1 MIKIIKTRV
10 SQFLTQSIRTRLA
23 FYFTLAFGSTLIL
36 TSALCYQIFVKT
48 HQANFD
54 AALYNHAVD
63 VASAIDPNLYGGI
76 DFHPFSALDFEKHV
90 PFAVGRSFMELRDPN
105 GSYIA
110 SSNNLSAR
118 RQLPFDDPIRNQVL
132 TAGVNYVTITS
143 QLINDGFDTDYRMIS
158 YAVNKPGIFPLI
170 LQIAVPLTIIQ
181 ENQKAFFDLLLFL
194 IPTGIIISTFLALWA
209 SRRAFSPVL
218 QMTKQ
223 TARIEVKNLSER
235 IEVIE
240 SDQELKELGRTL
252 NLLLDRVENSVVAQD
267 RFVADASHQL
277 KTPLAIVQGELELL
291 LKQYQERADLPDLNH
306 AIGSIKV
313 EVSTLIRLVENLL
326 ILARMDA
333 GYGTVPF
340 HTVRLDEVVSES
352 VRRYR
357 RVDETMGT
365 KISVELMPNP
375 EHSDTQIDF
384 EFQGDV
390 YLLRCLVD
398 NLIDN
403 AVKYTQGFERGGI
416 SVRLSEFTKSFH
428 LEVEDHGQ
436 GMSESE
442 LSELF
447 TRFKR
452 DPKKSLETQG
462 SGLGLVIVKR
472 IAELH
477 GGQVQIKSTQS
488 LGTTVSIE
496 FLK

>member
-1 MIKIIKTRV
+1 MIKVLNKR
-10 SQFLTQSIRTRLA
+10 FLTQSIRTRLA

-36 TSALCYQIFVKT
+36 TSALCYQIFVST

-76 DFHPFSALDFEKHV
+76 DFHPFSPLDFEKHV
-90 PFAVGRSFMELRDPN
+90 PFSVGRSFMELRDPN
-105 GSYIA
+105 GNYIA
-110 SSNNLSAR
+110 SSNNLSAK
-118 RQLPFDDPIRNQVL
+118 RQLPFDDSIRNQVL
-132 TAGVNYVTITS
+132 TSGVNYKTITS
-143 QLINDGFDTDYRMIS
+143 QFINDGFDTDYRMIS
-158 YAVNKPGIFPLI
+158 YVVNKPGIFPLI

-223 TARIEVKNLSER
+223 TAQIEVKNLSER

-291 LKQYQERADLPDLNH
+291 LKQSEQRNDLPEFNH
-306 AIGSIKV
+306 AIGSIKE

-357 RVDETMGT
+357 RIDEKLGIN
-365 KISVELMPNP
+365 ISVDLMPNLD
-375 EHSDTQIDF
+375 HSDAQIDF
-384 EFQGDV
+384 EIQGDV
-390 YLLRCLVD
+390 YLLRCLID

-403 AVKYTQGFERGGI
+403 AVKYSAKLNRGNI
-416 SVRLSEFTKSFH
+416 SVKLAEFTNSFH

-436 GMSESE
+436 GMNENE
-442 LSELF
+442 LLDLF

-452 DPKKSLETQG
+452 DPKKSLEIQG

-477 GGQVQIKSTQS
+477 RGEVKIKSTVG

-496 FLK
+496 FKK